1 MSEALERHHSAEEA
15 VGGGAKRAALLIA
28 AAAALLALC
37 EQGAKHA
44 ELRMS
49 QSALSATDL
58 WAQYQA
64 KSVRSTLSQDL
75 ADLAALPELSG
86 PTAERR
92 DALVARM
99 QADVRRFDHAPQD
112 GREALAERAHTL
124 EERRDHSH
132 EVLESFDNASAAL
145 QLSIVLATA
154 SVITAAAPLLWA
166 SLVLTAAGA
175 LLGVLGLVAPTVGA
189 MF

>member
-37 EQGAKHA
+37 EQGGKHA
-44 ELRMS
+44 ELHMG
-49 QSALSATDL
+49 QSALGANDL
-58 WAQYQA
+58 WTQYQA

-75 ADLAALPELSG
+75 ADLAVLPDLPG
-86 PTAERR
+86 AAAARR

-99 QADVRRFDHAPQD
+99 QADVRRFDHAPLD
-112 GREALAERAHTL
+112 GRDALAERAHGL
-124 EERRDHSH
+124 EEQRDHAH
-132 EVLESFDNASAAL
+132 EVLESFDNASGAL

-166 SLVLTAAGA
+166 SLALAAVGA
-175 LLGVLGLVAPTVGA
+175 VFGVLGLAAPAVGA